1 MADDAAKTQ
10 NTERSG
16 QGTQAAEGGQGAGQ
30 LAPRGGGRLATGMPS
45 LLAPWPIGTGVRRL
59 FEDFDRLFED
69 MQRSF
74 FGRPLLGQSLLE
86 EWTAAPTMGAM
97 GAFGWTP
104 RIEMRD
110 TGREVVLAAE
120 LPGVDPKDV
129 SVECT
134 EDGLTI
140 RGESRAEETSEEGGI
155 YRSERRY
162 GSFYRHIPL
171 PPELDLDKAQAQFQN
186 GLLKIRLPK
195 TEAAQ
200 QRIRRI
206 PIQAEAGAGQT
217 SPPGQGGQTGG
228 RGGRAA

>member
-10 NTERSG
+10 GTERGG
-16 QGTQAAEGGQGAGQ
+16 QGTQATEGGQGAGQ
-30 LAPRGGGRLATGMPS
+30 LAPRRGGRLATGMPS

-74 FGRPLLGQSLLE
+74 FGRPLFGPSLLE
-86 EWTAAPTMGAM
+86 EWGAAPMMAGTS
-97 GAFGWTP
+97 AFGWTP

-110 TGREVVLAAE
+110 TGREVILVAE
-120 LPGVDPKDV
+120 LPGVDPKDI

-155 YRSERRY
+155 FRSERRY
-162 GSFYRHIPL
+162 GSFYRQIPL
-171 PPELDLDKAQAQFQN
+171 PPELDLDKAQAEFKH

-206 PIQAEAGAGQT
+206 PIQAETAGE
-217 SPPGQGGQTGG
+217 QGGQAGG